1 MDTQYLNDSRK
12 SRKIFK
18 ILLVFSALGYLLL
31 IAGIFRSLLAGLEEH
46 ESLVA
51 DSASLL
57 TGVEGQER
65 LLRVS
70 GAGFDDTVRATL
82 SYDAG
87 NRGAIVATLKTWS
100 HLNQVVVRGDKAFL
114 ANQHRGLQVLDVGDP
129 RHPKFI
135 GTVDTPGLAWGVCLD
150 GDFAYVADGPAG
162 LQIVSVADPS
172 QPRLVGSIKTPRSAL
187 AVEKLGRVLLVA
199 GQDSI
204 FAIAV
209 DSPGEPKILHSLVVG
224 GMAQGLAVR
233 DEQIF
238 LANGRAGVAV
248 LAFDLQ
254 SGFRLVKKL
263 ESCSDAQQVS
273 VSERWLL
280 VGCGTRGVAVFDFEG
295 TDPRYLATLDTPGFA
310 RGVAAAG
317 NRIYVADNNHGIQIL
332 EAIGQR
338 EFRHLQTVEIPGNVW
353 GVTPARGFIF
363 AAAGNSGL
371 QIVESSLSA
380 HLPVPTLE
388 TAGVSWGIASRGNQL
403 YLADGQA
410 GVKII
415 EVEPA
420 GGLRIAAALDT
431 PGFAKRLDLCG
442 DWLYVADL
450 NGGLLVLD
458 IRIPGE
464 LRIAGTVKIP
474 GGEPALAVSV
484 GKELAC
490 VAIGRGGLVVLDITD
505 SGEPRVVGRLAGLGY
520 VKDVVLAG
528 DRAFLVAGQEGL
540 LQVSVKDP
548 ENPVLIGKVELPGHL
563 QLFAN
568 ATGISVSGDRLL
580 LANSRAGCQVYDIG
594 GSGQPRLLS
603 SLATMD
609 NVVWVKGIGDHAFLF
624 SHVTGLQV
632 VDLSD
637 PRQPRSLGVLGTSSN
652 AMDIAIVG
660 NEACVSL
667 GKRGLKVLPLPVEV
681 PGITVNSSRELILQM
696 PRVPQSGN
704 HLLTLFRGRE
714 SAILERPLALQP
726 AVVEV
731 KQVAGP
737 DSDFSGF

>member
-1 MDTQYLNDSRK
+1 MDTQYLNDSKK

-18 ILLVFSALGYLLL
+18 VLLVFSVLGYLLL
-31 IAGIFRSLLAGLEEH
+31 IVGIFRSLLAGREEP

-51 DSASLL
+51 ESASLL
-57 TGVEGQER
+57 TGVGGQDR

-70 GAGFDDTVRATL
+70 GAGFDETVRATL

-100 HLNQVVVRGDKAFL
+100 HLNQVVVRGDKAYL
-114 ANQHRGLQVLDVGDP
+114 ANQRRGLQVVDVGDP

-135 GTVDTPGLAWGVCLD
+135 GTVDTPGMAWGVCLD
-150 GDFAYVADGPAG
+150 GDYAYVADGPSG

-172 QPRLVGSIKTPRSAL
+172 QPRLVGSIKIPRSAL
-187 AVEKLGRVLLVA
+187 AVEKLGRVVLVA

-224 GMAQGLAVR
+224 GVVGGLAVR

-238 LANGRAGVAV
+238 LANGKAGVAV
-248 LAFDLQ
+248 LEFDLQ
-254 SGFRLVKKL
+254 SGFRVVKKL
-263 ESCSDAQQVS
+263 ESCPDAQQVS

-280 VGCGTRGVAVFDFEG
+280 VGCGTKGVAVFDFAG

-310 RGVAAAG
+310 RGVTAAG
-317 NRIYVADNNHGIQIL
+317 NRIYVADSNHGMQVL
-332 EAIGQR
+332 EGIGQG

-363 AAAGNSGL
+363 AAAGKGGL
-371 QIVESSLSA
+371 HIVESSLSA
-380 HLPVPTLE
+380 HRPVPTLE
-388 TAGVSWGIASRGNQL
+388 TAGLSWGIASRGNQL

-415 EVEPA
+415 EVEPS

-431 PGFAKRLDLCG
+431 PGFAKGLDLRG
-442 DWLYVADL
+442 DWLYVADV

-458 IRIPGE
+458 ISRPGE
-464 LRIAGTVKIP
+464 LRIEGTVEIP
-474 GGEPALAVSV
+474 GGEPVLAVSV
-484 GKELAC
+484 GEGLAC
-490 VAIGRGGLVVLDITD
+490 VASGHGGLAVLDITEG
-505 SGEPRVVGRLAGLGY
+505 GEPLVVGRLEGLGY

-528 DRAFLVAGQEGL
+528 DRAFLVSGQEGL
-540 LQVSVKDP
+540 LQISVKDP

-594 GSGQPRLLS
+594 SSGQPRLLS
-603 SLATMD
+603 SLATMG

-624 SHVTGLQV
+624 SQGTGLQV

-637 PRQPRSLGVLGTSSN
+637 PRQPRSLGVLGTSWN
-652 AMDIAIVG
+652 AKDIVIVG
-660 NEACVSL
+660 NEAYVSL
-667 GKRGLKVLPLPVEV
+667 GTRGLKVLPLPVEV
-681 PGITVNSSRELILQM
+681 PWITVNSSRELILRM
-696 PRVPQSGN
+696 PKVSQSGN
-704 HLLTLFRGRE
+704 HLLTLFNDCDC
-714 SAILERPLALQP
+714 AVLERPLALQS

-731 KQVAGP
+731 AEG
-737 DSDFSGF
+737 GL